1 VPPRRRAI
9 PLRRRPRAATGG
21 RGADVV
27 LDSVGRATYAAS
39 LAAVAAFGRV
49 IFFGEASGP
58 VPPIDVE
65 ALYARS
71 TRVGAFNL
79 GLDDAPARWAE
90 AEGALVDVVASGALS
105 IDVSRT
111 LPLAAAAEA
120 HHALES
126 RASFGKIVLLPITS
140 SG

>member
-1 VPPRRRAI
+1 
-9 PLRRRPRAATGG
+9 
-21 RGADVV
+21 
-27 LDSVGRATYAAS
+27 
-39 LAAVAAFGRV
+39 
-49 IFFGEASGP
+49 

-79 GLDDAPARWAE
+79 RLDAPARWGE
-90 AEGALVDVVASGALS
+90 AKRALVEVVASGALS

-111 LPLAAAAEA
+111 LPLAAAAQA